1 MEGNSSRLLPNNN
14 SSGGSSSYSSLL
26 TVDYEFYRGQDWNG
40 TYNESIGDQNHP
52 SYEWTSDWE
61 YPSGYS
67 RTGIILTSFFVTVIM
82 IMIVVGNMLVC
93 IAIAT
98 EKSLKTVQNWFIAS
112 LAVSDFLVGLIVMPF
127 SLAKEVM
134 GYWIF
139 GRFWCEMH
147 SALDVFLCTASIN
160 SLCLISLDRL
170 VPHCNKIQTAT
181 NHPLC

>member
-1 MEGNSSRLLPNNN
+1 MESNGTHFSNSSYGLEYEYFRQDLNVTSPNATEDHKL
-14 SSGGSSSYSSLL
+14 S
-26 TVDYEFYRGQDWNG
+26 
-40 TYNESIGDQNHP
+40 
-52 SYEWTSDWE
+52 SYEWPTDWE

-67 RTGIILTSFFVTVIM
+67 RMGIILTSFFVTIIM
-82 IMIVVGNMLVC
+82 ILIVVGNMLVC

-139 GRFWCEMH
+139 GRVWCEMH

-160 SLCLISLDRL
+160 SLCLISLDRYDSERVGL
-170 VPHCNKIQTAT
+170 EGYY
-181 NHPLC
+181 